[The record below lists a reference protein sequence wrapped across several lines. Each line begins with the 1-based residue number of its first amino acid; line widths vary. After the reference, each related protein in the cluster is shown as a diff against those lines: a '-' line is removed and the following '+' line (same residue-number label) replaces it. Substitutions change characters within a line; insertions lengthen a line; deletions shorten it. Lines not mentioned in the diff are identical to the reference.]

1 MHLDARSKQ
10 SANTAVLAQLCTW
23 GHFKGFK
30 DPNSGISLLTTEGR
44 SRGAVMDEGLLLC
57 WFSDMHLT
65 LSVGQYKYIWSELA
79 APYACNKFLRARVGD

>member
-57 WFSDMHLT
+57 WFFIILGHAPHAEC
-65 LSVGQYKYIWSELA
+65 WSI
-79 APYACNKFLRARVGD
+79 